1 MTDNKTSIR
10 NLDKEL
16 LKQARKDAIDKGIT
30 LGQWLNQ
37 AVKKM
42 LGKK

>member
-30 LGQWLNQ
+30 LGAWLNRLI
-37 AVKKM
+37 AKEVK
-42 LGKK
+42 GK